1 MSMKQGQLFSLKLR
15 RHGRNFFHRL
25 KFTNLMPNTLKKILQ
40 EAPLWWGIVALSE
53 YRDGKKSVRAILQ
66 DWNNYKKFKSI

>member
-1 MSMKQGQLFSLKLR
+1 
-15 RHGRNFFHRL
+15 
-25 KFTNLMPNTLKKILQ
+25 MPNTLKKILQ